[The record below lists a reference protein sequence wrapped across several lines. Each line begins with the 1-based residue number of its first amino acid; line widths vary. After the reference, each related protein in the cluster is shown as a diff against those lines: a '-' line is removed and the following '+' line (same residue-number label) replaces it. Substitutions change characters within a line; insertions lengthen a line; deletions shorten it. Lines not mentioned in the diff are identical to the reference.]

1 MLLSMMINV
10 HGISIYHC
18 ILHLPEDQGKGKNVR
33 DFSLNLYLLM
43 TKNETASLEKL
54 PNFGILNFES
64 CYGGGYFFTV
74 ALTICLLKKPR
85 YDENQAQFYD
95 ASFWF

>member
-1 MLLSMMINV
+1 
-10 HGISIYHC
+10 
-18 ILHLPEDQGKGKNVR
+18 
-33 DFSLNLYLLM
+33 M

-85 YDENQAQFYD
+85 YDENQAQFYS
-95 ASFWF
+95 ATVLGFLLGARQKLQS

>member
-1 MLLSMMINV
+1 MYMVFQFITVS
-10 HGISIYHC
+10 C
-18 ILHLPEDQGKGKNVR
+18 ICLKIREVVKNVR

-64 CYGGGYFFTV
+64 CYGGGYFFHSCAHHLPPQKATV
-74 ALTICLLKKPR
+74 
-85 YDENQAQFYD
+85 
-95 ASFWF
+95 

>member
-1 MLLSMMINV
+1 
-10 HGISIYHC
+10 
-18 ILHLPEDQGKGKNVR
+18 
-33 DFSLNLYLLM
+33 M

-74 ALTICLLKKPR
+74 ALTICLLKK
-85 YDENQAQFYD
+85 ATI
-95 ASFWF
+95 